1 MAKVPEILV
10 TFLQRAGSLIERSQR
25 GIATLIIRDD
35 TDSSFDIKKYTSIPE
50 ADADKALYTADN
62 LRQIKDV
69 LLSAPYMTY
78 VVRIGADGKLS
89 DALAAIKKNIK
100 TSWVGVANAKPEDA
114 EALVSWIKAQEQ
126 RQRYYRAVVFNAAAP
141 DNKHVVNFCNEKV
154 TFADKERG
162 EKEGKE
168 YVASLLGILAS
179 CNIKRGSTNYRC
191 ANLVNVQEVADNAAA
206 VKAGKFILYNANVDE
221 VRVVSGCN
229 SLTTTNGTTLTED
242 MQYIETVEAMDL
254 ISDDII
260 RTFKETYL
268 GNYRNNLDNQM
279 LFISAVNAY
288 FRELAQPG
296 TDVLDRE
303 YQNTAQID
311 VEEQR
316 AAWMGTG
323 KEEANGWDADKVR
336 KMTFKRSVF
345 IMADIKILGSME
357 NLHFVVNMA

>member
-1 MAKVPEILV
+1 MAKAPEIRV

-35 TDSSFDIKKYTSIPE
+35 TDTRFAIKKYTSIPE

-69 LLSAPYMTY
+69 LLSAPYLTY
-78 VVRIGADGKLS
+78 VVRIAADGELN
-89 DALAAIKKNIK
+89 DALTLVQKNIK
-100 TSWVGVANAKPEDA
+100 TSWVGVANANQEDA

-126 RQRYYRAVVFNAAAP
+126 RQVYYRAVVYNAAAP
-141 DNKHVVNFCNEKV
+141 DNKHVVNFANEKV
-154 TFADKERG
+154 TFADEDRG
-162 EKEGKE
+162 EQAGSA
-168 YVASLLGILAS
+168 YIASLLGILAS

-191 ANLVNVQEVADNAAA
+191 ANLVGVQETQDNAAA
-206 VKAGKFILYNANVDE
+206 VKAGKFILYNADVDE
-221 VRVVSGCN
+221 VRIVSGCN
-229 SLTTTNGTTLTED
+229 SLTTTNGTTSTED

-254 ISDDII
+254 ISDDI
-260 RTFKETYL
+260 RTTFRETYQ

-279 LFISAVNAY
+279 IFIAAVNAY

-303 YQNTAQID
+303 YRNVAQID
-311 VEEQR
+311 VDQQR
-316 AAWMGTG
+316 SAWMSTG
-323 KEEANGWDADKVR
+323 KEEAAQWDADKVR

-345 IMADIKILGSME
+345 IAADIKILGSME

>member
-1 MAKVPEILV
+1 MAKVPEIRV
-10 TFLQRAGSLIERSQR
+10 TFLQRAGSLIARSQR

-35 TDSSFDIKKYTSIPE
+35 TDASFAIKKYTSIPE

-69 LLSAPYMTY
+69 LLSAPYLTY
-78 VVRIGADGKLS
+78 VVRIGTEGALN
-89 DALAAIKKNIK
+89 DALTLVKKNIK
-100 TSWVGVANAKPEDA
+100 TSWVGVANAKSEDA
-114 EALVSWIKAQEQ
+114 EALISWIKAQEQ
-126 RQRYYRAVVFNAAAP
+126 RQTYYRAIVYNAAAP
-141 DNKHVVNFCNEKV
+141 DNKHVVNFSNEKV
-154 TFADKERG
+154 TFADEERG
-162 EKEGKE
+162 EQAGSA

-179 CNIKRGSTNYRC
+179 CNIKRGCTNYRC
-191 ANLVNVQEVADNAAA
+191 ANLINVQEVEDNDAA
-206 VKAGKFILYNANVDE
+206 VEAGKFVLYNADVDE
-221 VRVVSGCN
+221 VRILSGCN

-242 MQYIETVEAMDL
+242 MQHIETVEAMDL

-260 RTFKETYL
+260 STFKEVYQ

-279 LFISAVNAY
+279 IFIAAVNAY

-303 YQNTAQID
+303 YLNIAQID
-311 VEEQR
+311 VEQQR
-316 AAWMGTG
+316 SAWMGTG
-323 KEEANGWDADKVR
+323 KEEAKDWDADKVR

-345 IMADIKILGSME
+345 IAADIKILNSME

>member
-25 GIATLIIRDD
+25 GIAALIIRDD
-35 TDSSFDIKKYTSIPE
+35 TDESFHIKKYTSIPE
-50 ADADKALYTADN
+50 ADADAALYTADN

-69 LLSAPYMTY
+69 LLSAPYLTY
-78 VVRIGADGKLS
+78 VVRIGTEGALN
-89 DALAAIKKNIK
+89 DALTLISKNIK
-100 TSWVGVANAKPEDA
+100 TCWVGVSAAKPEDA

-126 RQRYYRAVVFNAAAP
+126 RQIYYRGIVYNASAP
-141 DNKHVVNFCNEKV
+141 DNKHVVNFCTEKV
-154 TFADKERG
+154 TFADDRG
-162 EKEGKE
+162 EKEGKD
-168 YVASLLGILAS
+168 YIASLLGILAS
-179 CNIKRGSTNYRC
+179 CNIKRGSTNFRC
-191 ANLVNVQEVADNAAA
+191 ANLVSVQETADNAEA
-206 VKAGKFILYNANVDE
+206 VKAGKFILYNADVDE
-221 VRVVSGCN
+221 VRIVSGCN

-254 ISDDII
+254 IADDI
-260 RTFKETYL
+260 RMTFRETYL

-279 LFISAVNAY
+279 LFIAAVNAY

-303 YQNTAQID
+303 YSNIAAVDI
-311 VEEQR
+311 EQQR
-316 AAWMGTG
+316 SAWLGTG
-323 KEEANGWDADKVR
+323 KSEAAEWDADKVR

-345 IMADIKILGSME
+345 IAADIKILGSME